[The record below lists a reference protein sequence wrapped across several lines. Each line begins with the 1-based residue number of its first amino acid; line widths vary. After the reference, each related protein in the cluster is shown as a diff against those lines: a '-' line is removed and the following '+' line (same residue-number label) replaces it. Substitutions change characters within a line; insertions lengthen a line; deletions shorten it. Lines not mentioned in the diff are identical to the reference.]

1 MPGMINNQWDR
12 DSLVYFM
19 SLTPEQF
26 IDWYNRSSE
35 DEIKYAEELFVAL
48 KLELDEEMVQ
58 ADIEN
63 KLSMLTEYTLA
74 KEIIEKVKK

>member
-1 MPGMINNQWDR
+1 MINNQWDR